1 MAQHRDARE
10 RVGREELGCRAAH
23 ALDAR
28 AHVSRDLGLGE
39 RPEAD
44 AERDPL
50 PELAQRRIGQR
61 GVELGLPGEDDLE
74 DLLARRLQVGE
85 EPELLE
91 HIRPQV
97 LGLVDEERDV
107 AARLRVLEQEL
118 VEALEEDELATAFR
132 RHAELEQGVLEDLVE
147 ADRGVQEQDRLG
159 RGPDRV
165 EQAAQQR
172 RLPGAGV
179 ADQRDEALARLDP
192 VAEGGERLL
201 VAVVEVE
208 EAWVGGNV
216 EGGFAKPEVLGVHG
230 GKPREVQALCLGK
243 RCGHGAAP
251 RGPSCTP
258 ARSCSGVW
266 APR

>member
-1 MAQHRDARE
+1 MADVTAR
-10 RVGREELGCRAAH
+10 LPAAKVPSS
-23 ALDAR
+23 AASQSTLTRRGMPWLSIAM
-28 AHVSRDLGLGE
+28 
-39 RPEAD
+39 
-44 AERDPL
+44 
-50 PELAQRRIGQR
+50 LASASGGKSSA
-61 GVELGLPGEDDLE
+61 GVELGLSGEDDLE

-91 HIRPQV
+91 HVRAQV

-132 RHAELEQGVLEDLVE
+132 RHAELEQDVLEDLVE

-165 EQAAQQR
+165 EQATQQR

-192 VAEGGERLL
+192 VAEGGQRLL

-208 EAWVGGNV
+208 EAWVGGDV

-230 GKPREVQALCLGK
+230 R
-243 RCGHGAAP
+243 
-251 RGPSCTP
+251 
-258 ARSCSGVW
+258 
-266 APR
+266 

>member
-1 MAQHRDARE
+1 MADVTAR
-10 RVGREELGCRAAH
+10 LTAAKVPSS
-23 ALDAR
+23 AASQSTLTRRGMPWLSIAM
-28 AHVSRDLGLGE
+28 
-39 RPEAD
+39 
-44 AERDPL
+44 
-50 PELAQRRIGQR
+50 LASASGGKSSAAVEIGQR
-61 GVELGLPGEDDLE
+61 GVELGLSGEDDLE

-97 LGLVDEERDV
+97 LGLLDEERDV

-159 RGPDRV
+159 RGSDRV
-165 EQAAQQR
+165 EQTAQQR

-192 VAEGGERLL
+192 VAEGGQRLL

-208 EAWVGGNV
+208 EAWVGRDV

-230 GKPREVQALCLGK
+230 R
-243 RCGHGAAP
+243 
-251 RGPSCTP
+251 
-258 ARSCSGVW
+258 
-266 APR
+266 

>member
-1 MAQHRDARE
+1 
-10 RVGREELGCRAAH
+10 
-23 ALDAR
+23 
-28 AHVSRDLGLGE
+28 
-39 RPEAD
+39 
-44 AERDPL
+44 
-50 PELAQRRIGQR
+50 
-61 GVELGLPGEDDLE
+61 
-74 DLLARRLQVGE
+74 LLARRLQVGE

-91 HIRPQV
+91 HVRAHV

-107 AARLRVLEQEL
+107 AACLRVLEQEL

-132 RHAELEQGVLEDLVE
+132 WHAELEQGVLEDLVE

-201 VAVVEVE
+201 VAVVEIE
-208 EAWVGGNV
+208 EAWIGGDV
-216 EGGFAKPEVLGVHG
+216 EGWFAEPEVLGVHG
-230 GKPREVQALCLGK
+230 GKPPRCKPYASEGERPRRNGARASVHACTIMQRGGRARYRTGRRSGRE
-243 RCGHGAAP
+243 
-251 RGPSCTP
+251 RGPP
-258 ARSCSGVW
+258 QARLCAG
-266 APR
+266 PRPHAEIRPL